1 MGSGEKGEVL
11 GETTDS
17 HMDSVQSHSKL
28 CLKGV
33 KARESL
39 PEPSRILGGEGSQ
52 LFSSKIL
59 WVFLRHWV
67 FLRTRNAHLKMMLSV
82 FLL

>member
-1 MGSGEKGEVL
+1 MGSGKKEEVL
-11 GETTDS
+11 GKTIDS
-17 HMDSVQSHSKL
+17 HMDSVQRHFKL

-39 PEPSRILGGEGSQ
+39 PEPSRVLGEEGSPH
-52 LFSSKIL
+52 FSSEML
-59 WVFLRHWV
+59 WVFLR
-67 FLRTRNAHLKMMLSV
+67 TKNAHLKMMLSV